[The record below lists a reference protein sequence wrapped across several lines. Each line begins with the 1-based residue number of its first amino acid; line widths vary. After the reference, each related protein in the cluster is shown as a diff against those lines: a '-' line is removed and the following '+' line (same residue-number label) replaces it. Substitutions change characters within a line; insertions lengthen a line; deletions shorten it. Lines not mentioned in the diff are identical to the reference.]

1 MKTVYLQN
9 TYTEKGYNREYA
21 RHMRLGMRP
30 NAHQQRYVAA
40 KKENGVWVGVDAI
53 VSHKCKCGGNYFEFW
68 HNQTGERNIFVYKC
82 TQCRNETI
90 TINSYE
96 VPTPD
101 QPLGRWVKQSGKWF
115 VKVISGNTSTH
126 EEIMIRSSKGLQ
138 RKKISKVSI
147 L

>member
-1 MKTVYLQN
+1 MKTVYLQS

-30 NAHQQRYVAA
+30 NTHQQRYVAA

-53 VSHKCKCGGNYFEFW
+53 VNHKCKCGGSHFEFW
-68 HNQTGERNIFVYKC
+68 YNQTEERNIFVYKC

-101 QPLGRWVKQSGKWF
+101 QPLGRWVKQNGKWF